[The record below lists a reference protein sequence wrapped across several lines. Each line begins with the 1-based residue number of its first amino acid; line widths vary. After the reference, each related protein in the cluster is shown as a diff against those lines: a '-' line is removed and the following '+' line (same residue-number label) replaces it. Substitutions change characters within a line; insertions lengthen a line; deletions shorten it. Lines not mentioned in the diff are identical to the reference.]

1 MYHIWRR
8 GYCAYSG
15 LTDVASHW
23 VGDYV
28 NKVATNRS
36 IIIQHW
42 EWDSLLNTHPT
53 LHCQLGTLKYKV
65 NLTFGVLIRVMIML
79 RYGE

>member
-15 LTDVASHW
+15 LTDVAIGS
-23 VGDYV
+23 VIV
-28 NKVATNRS
+28 NKVANNMS
-36 IIIQHW
+36 IIVQHW

-79 RYGE
+79 RYGG